1 MTTVALCPIYNA
13 STYFDNNGNMLAGG
27 LLNIYQAN
35 SFTVRQTTYQ
45 DSAGTIQN
53 TNPIVLNSSGRIPVE
68 LWLDPTIVYNMVLT
82 LADGITVLQSSNNI
96 TVNTSNIV
104 PANFNATP
112 YADATGTG
120 DVVLAGYSVTNP
132 VLYDGYY
139 LTLGISTP
147 NTTTTPTFTPTL
159 NGVIQ
164 ATRPFEKFVNNV
176 AVPLAAGDLQGSVE
190 LRYDLPRLAWTV
202 MSGLLPAII
211 NQTLTYGA
219 TVTLN
224 GALGSASN
232 LTLAGNTTLANPI
245 NLVIGTYV
253 VLLMQD
259 ATGSRTVTWGT
270 AWKFPGGVKPVLST
284 TPGAIDIISA
294 YSDGTS
300 NLFCSYVRGMA

>member
-1 MTTVALCPIYNA
+1 MTIVALCPIYNA
-13 STYFDNNGNMLAGG
+13 STYFDNNGNMLSGG
-27 LLNIYQAN
+27 LLNVYQAG
-35 SFTVRQTTYQ
+35 SFTVRQATYQ
-45 DSAGTIQN
+45 DSAGTILN
-53 TNPIVLNSSGRIPVE
+53 TNPIVLNSSGRIPAE
-68 LWLDPTIVYNMVLT
+68 IWLDPTIVYNFVLT

-202 MSGLLPAII
+202 MSGLLPSVV

-219 TVTLN
+219 TVTWN
-224 GALGSASN
+224 PAIGGYGI
-232 LTLAGNTTLANPI
+232 LTLAGNPTLANPI

-253 VLLMQD
+253 LALVQD

-284 TPGAIDIISA
+284 APGAVDLMTFF
-294 YSDGTS
+294 SDGT
-300 NLFCSYVRGMA
+300 NMYGSYLRGMA